1 MLLPGDKGGV
11 ALADIIF
18 GKINPSGKLP
28 YTYPRYSGVI
38 MHYDH
43 SNQVINA
50 NTWKN
55 DFFNPQYN
63 FGHGL
68 SYTKFGIQ
76 T

>member
-1 MLLPGDKGGV
+1 MLLPGGGV

-43 SNQVINA
+43 KQSEVIN
-50 NTWKN
+50 K
-55 DFFNPQYN
+55 Y
-63 FGHGL
+63 L
-68 SYTKFGIQ
+68 EK
-76 T
+76 